1 MMLAEAELWLSFEEE
16 LANKKVRPKKDEVI
30 KLIAKGMRNCEII
43 NQLKVT
49 NSYVSEMRKKYNKN
63 RTSN

>member
-1 MMLAEAELWLSFEEE
+1 MLAEAELWLSFEEE
-16 LANKKVRPKKDEVI
+16 LAHKKVRPKKDEVI

-43 NQLKVT
+43 NQLKVS
-49 NSYVSEMRKKYNKN
+49 NSYVSEMRTKYNKN